1 MKKNIKTSSFQ
12 NYFITCTHKD
22 ISMLEDSNENFTIE
36 DLHMKKAE
44 FEKLEEKDRTITAE
58 LQEEVERD

>member
-1 MKKNIKTSSFQ
+1 MEKNIKTSSFQ

-36 DLHMKKAE
+36 DFKTFLDILM
-44 FEKLEEKDRTITAE
+44 I
-58 LQEEVERD
+58 